1 MTPGSLPAWSATL
14 SCPWASRPNSIRWHT
29 EQPKDGHPPQDTA
42 DDSSPVLPLGPP
54 RPSPLCSSPH
64 TPCTWPFRGCPAY
77 PALQA
82 PRKSAPALHCQLT
95 FISTP
100 QKNSGRAR
108 GWRPGGS
115 LGLIVLVKQRICAQ
129 EIHKGQECGQARA
142 ANSSGPSAVFVSK
155 ANKRDTHVHIL
166 RCLLKQGKCL
176 FPSSLLHSLP
186 GYLRRPSK
194 SLSRISDHCEVSLK
208 ASCGDPG
215 CGLAREILGK
225 SPPTHVPQEKGEEK
239 VGILCKI

>member
-1 MTPGSLPAWSATL
+1 MWLAAW
-14 SCPWASRPNSIRWHT
+14 
-29 EQPKDGHPPQDTA
+29 
-42 DDSSPVLPLGPP
+42 
-54 RPSPLCSSPH
+54 
-64 TPCTWPFRGCPAY
+64 
-77 PALQA
+77 
-82 PRKSAPALHCQLT
+82 
-95 FISTP
+95 
-100 QKNSGRAR
+100 
-108 GWRPGGS
+108 GS

-129 EIHKGQECGQARA
+129 EIQTGQECGQARA

-166 RCLLKQGKCL
+166 RSPLKQGKYL
-176 FPSSLLHSLP
+176 FPPSLLHSLP
-186 GYLRRPSK
+186 GYLRRSSK
-194 SLSRISDHCEVSLK
+194 SLSRISDHHEVSLK